1 LLLRSSKTNRQ
12 VGTENSGSG
21 IEHIEMNFL
30 ITGGAGSV
38 GRDLTASLLKKG
50 HKVRVLDT
58 HAEALTPLVD
68 KKLELIQG
76 RLEDSRLV
84 AEALRGV
91 DTVIHLAWSFSDD
104 PGELLASDLKGHVV
118 LLDACVEAKVSRLF
132 YASTAVV
139 YGKPV
144 SVPVTEDAPCLV
156 EEARKPFYAVAKQTA
171 EKLALAYWKTKGL
184 PVTIFRF
191 WWSYRERIGGRHLRD
206 MLTLASTGKPL
217 TVPDGAGGS
226 FLDHDDLTHAL
237 LLAMNSRE
245 SAGQTFNLATVYLEW
260 KEIARMVIE
269 VAGSSSSLE
278 VVPAREWKGAQF
290 LADAWELSTDK
301 AEQRFGYRSLFS
313 PEAARHRLKAAIELC
328 RKEIGSKL

>member
-1 LLLRSSKTNRQ
+1 
-12 VGTENSGSG
+12 
-21 IEHIEMNFL
+21 MNFL

-38 GRDLTASLLKKG
+38 GRDLTASLLNKG
-50 HKVRVLDT
+50 HRVRVLDKQ
-58 HAEALTPLVD
+58 AETLTPLVD

-76 RLEDSRLV
+76 KLEDSRLV
-84 AEALRGV
+84 MEALGGV

-144 SVPVTEDAPCLV
+144 HLPITEDAPCLV

-191 WWSYRERIGGRHLRD
+191 WWSYGEKIGGRHLRD
-206 MLTLASTGKPL
+206 MITLALTGKPL
-217 TVPDGAGGS
+217 MVPDGAGGS
-226 FLDHDDLTHAL
+226 FLDHDDLAHAL
-237 LLAMNSRE
+237 MLAINRQE
-245 SAGQTFNLATVYLEW
+245 SVGQIFNLATVYLEW
-260 KEIARMVIE
+260 KDIARMVIE
-269 VAGSSSSLE
+269 VAGSSSSLD

-290 LADAWELSTDK
+290 LADSWELSTSKSERLFD
-301 AEQRFGYRSLFS
+301 YRSLFS
-313 PEAARHRLKAAIELC
+313 PSMARQRLKEAVELC
-328 RKEIGSKL
+328 RLEIVAKIPQ